1 MADGAYLKVT
11 CTDEADF
18 NHIAMS
24 PKMFIHPFPE
34 TGLLRE
40 TDVGFS
46 FKGKYDYVQQ
56 VLDAFSAALNHSAA
70 PARKRRSFS
79 GKVNFTKESKKNWPI
94 F

>member
-1 MADGAYLKVT
+1 
-11 CTDEADF
+11 
-18 NHIAMS
+18 MS

-40 TDVGFS
+40 TDFGFS

-56 VLDAFSAALNHSAA
+56 VLDAFSAALNHSTA
-70 PARKRRSFS
+70 PARKRRSIS
-79 GKVNFTKESKKNWPI
+79 RKANFAKESMKNWPI